1 MQISA
6 VNFKWYHGCRSI
18 NRNGTRQLIDWKIRE
33 QCLVPTNNTR
43 YWRPTKEKYF
53 RKKIYQTRCR
63 ERLNKEIKDI
73 FEKDVKKA
81 VYDTLVKVFDE
92 SLVLLDCKVV
102 SIKDIPS

>member
-18 NRNGTRQLIDWKIRE
+18 NRNGTWQLIDFKTGE

-43 YWRPTKEKYF
+43 CWRPTKEKYF
-53 RKKIYQTRCR
+53 HKKIYQTRYR
-63 ERLNKEIKDI
+63 ERLNKEIEDM